1 MDILDGLGRIARA
14 WNGWSREGI
23 GEGGVQ
29 YGAHICAWSCVPDVS
44 PFTEEKRTQRGL
56 KVWEKERR
64 Q

>member
-23 GEGGVQ
+23 GGGESNMAPIFVL
-29 YGAHICAWSCVPDVS
+29 GAVPDVS
-44 PFTEEKRTQRGL
+44 PLTEEKRTQRGL